1 MRVPKQRGPVSGW
14 VSAVMHGQ
22 NGPFPALAAGSVI
35 TDADVQLA
43 LWMIYELHYR
53 GFDDIPEDVEWVL
66 SLIQLRR
73 DIEVRFEAELRGATA
88 PLPTVEDDLGQQVL
102 DIADADRGPSLALF
116 LQREADAG
124 QMCDYLRE
132 RSITQL
138 KESDP
143 QSFVLGRLEG
153 SAKVA
158 LAELQ
163 YDEYGG
169 GRPDRLHA
177 QLYAQA
183 LQAAGLDPTYGAY
196 IDQVSAVTLATAN
209 VMSMFA
215 MNRRFRG
222 ASMGHLAVF
231 EATSSVPC
239 RRIATGLGRLGFPAD
254 VAVYFEEHIEAD
266 AVHEQLAARDICA
279 PMAADQPHLGPDI
292 LFGAATCLY
301 LEGLAAADLLARWHA
316 EERVA
321 S

>member
-1 MRVPKQRGPVSGW
+1 MRVPEQRGPVSGW
-14 VSAVMHGQ
+14 VSAVMHGR
-22 NGPFPALAAGSVI
+22 NAPVPPLSAGPVSR
-35 TDADVQLA
+35 DADVQLA

-53 GFDDIPEDVEWVL
+53 GFDDVPDDVEWVL

-73 DIEVRFEAELRGATA
+73 DIEMRFESELRAATA
-88 PLPTVEDDLGQQVL
+88 PLPTVDDDLGQQIL
-102 DIADADRGPSLALF
+102 DIAEADSGPSLALF

-143 QSFVLGRLEG
+143 HSFVLGRLEG
-153 SAKVA
+153 KAKVA

-169 GRPDRLHA
+169 GRLDRLHA
-177 QLYAQA
+177 RLYAQA
-183 LQAAGLDPTYGAY
+183 LRAAGLDARYGAH
-196 IDQVSAVTLATAN
+196 IEQVSAVTLATAN

-215 MNRRFRG
+215 MNRRLRG
-222 ASMGHLAVF
+222 AAMGHLAVF

-239 RRIATGLGRLGFPAD
+239 RRIAAGLGRLGFPAE
-254 VAVYFEEHIEAD
+254 VATYFEEHIEAD

-279 PMAADQPHLGPDI
+279 AMAAAEPHVGPDI
-292 LFGAATCLY
+292 LFGAATCLH
-301 LEGLAAADLLARWHA
+301 LESLAATDLLRRWRGA
-316 EERVA
+316 ERMA

>member
-1 MRVPKQRGPVSGW
+1 MRGRNAEVPTLS
-14 VSAVMHGQ
+14 
-22 NGPFPALAAGSVI
+22 AGSVI
-35 TDADVQLA
+35 GDADVQLA

-53 GFDDIPEDVEWVL
+53 GFDDVPDDVEWVL

-73 DIEVRFEAELRGATA
+73 EIEVRFEAELRAAMA
-88 PLPTVEDDLGQQVL
+88 PLPTVADDLGQQIL
-102 DIADADRGPSLALF
+102 DIADADGGPSLALF

-143 QSFVLGRLEG
+143 HSFVLGRLEG
-153 SAKVA
+153 LAKVA

-169 GRPDRLHA
+169 GRLERLHA
-177 QLYAQA
+177 WLYAQA
-183 LQAAGLDPTYGAY
+183 LRAAGLDPTYGAY
-196 IDQVSAVTLATAN
+196 IEQVSAVTLATAN

-215 MNRRFRG
+215 MNRRFRA

-239 RRIATGLGRLGFPAD
+239 RRIASGLGRLGFPRE
-254 VAVYFEEHIEAD
+254 VAAYFEEHIEAD

-279 PMAADQPHLGPDI
+279 TMAAEQPHLAPDI

-301 LEGLAAADLLARWHA
+301 LEGLAAADLLARWRV
-316 EERVA
+316 EERMA

>member
-14 VSAVMHGQ
+14 VCAVMRGQ
-22 NGPFPALAAGSVI
+22 NGPVPALAAGSVI
-35 TDADVQLA
+35 NDADVQLA

-53 GFDDIPEDVEWVL
+53 GFDDVPDDVEWTL

-73 DIEVRFEAELRGATA
+73 DIEVRFEAELRAATA
-88 PLPTVEDDLGQQVL
+88 PLPTVEEDLGQQVL
-102 DIADADRGPSLALF
+102 DIAEADRGPSLALF

-143 QSFVLGRLEG
+143 HSFVLGRLEG
-153 SAKVA
+153 LPKVA

-169 GRPDRLHA
+169 GRLDRLHA
-177 QLYAQA
+177 RLYAQA

-239 RRIATGLGRLGFPAD
+239 RRIAAGLDRLGFPAE

-279 PMAADQPHLGPDI
+279 PMAADHPHLSPDI
-292 LFGAATCLY
+292 LFGAAVCLY
-301 LEGLAAADLLARWHA
+301 LEGLAGADLLTRWRPEA
-316 EERVA
+316 RVA

>member
-14 VSAVMHGQ
+14 VCAVMRGH
-22 NGPFPALAAGSVI
+22 NGPVPALAAGSVI
-35 TDADVQLA
+35 NDADVQLA

-53 GFDDIPEDVEWVL
+53 GFDDVPDDVEWTL

-73 DIEVRFEAELRGATA
+73 DIEVRFEAELRAATA
-88 PLPTVEDDLGQQVL
+88 PLPTVEEDLGQQVL
-102 DIADADRGPSLALF
+102 DIAEADRGPSLALF

-143 QSFVLGRLEG
+143 HSFVLGRLEG
-153 SAKVA
+153 LPKVA

-169 GRPDRLHA
+169 GRLDRLHA
-177 QLYAQA
+177 RLYAQA

-239 RRIATGLGRLGFPAD
+239 RRIAAGLDRLGFPAE

-292 LFGAATCLY
+292 LFGAAVCLY
-301 LEGLAAADLLARWHA
+301 LEGLAGADLLTRWRPEA
-316 EERVA
+316 RVA